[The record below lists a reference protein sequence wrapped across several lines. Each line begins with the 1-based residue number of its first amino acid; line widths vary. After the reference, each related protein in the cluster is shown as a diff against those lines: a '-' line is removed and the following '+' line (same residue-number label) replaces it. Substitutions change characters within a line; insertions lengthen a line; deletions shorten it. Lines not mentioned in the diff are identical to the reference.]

1 MRHLL
6 AAFLCLHADAILWST
21 LGVVADGRTDNTL
34 ALNNLPPG
42 VPIEG
47 DCPQGG
53 AILAQ
58 GVWYLRSH
66 LFLRMQAGCQV
77 LSNATGFGS
86 YAISQLD
93 ASQPLSNVTL
103 IGLTIAKTTL
113 LAGDRILLAYI
124 DNLQLLNWTF
134 HHHGGAMFLRGS
146 CQEVAGGRSYDAAPE
161 VGSPGIRHIGN
172 LPKAACLRPQP
183 ANVWVHHNSIASG
196 DGAYQA
202 CQPLANALWTGVGSD
217 DMLFEANTGTSTASA
232 FILVGLHNTPPQY
245 SSFTCSN
252 LTFQDMQGSGLRLI
266 YVQAASAPNL
276 VERVVLRNLQLRIT
290 PHLNYTPASI
300 QVTAVWGGSVRGVL
314 MDGIH
319 ALGTLQIAL
328 NETGL
333 LEGVV
338 FTNGVLAAPAGG
350 GGGGLPT
357 VSIEG
362 GTSAVLSNSLIG
374 TPLQGGN
381 SISIALQY
389 AAQGTQVLNCTLA
402 GVNQVGIAL
411 GSVNGSQ
418 VLGNTFSPQ
427 QGAQRTTG
435 ITLDAAGSSALT
447 SNAAVHLN
455 DVRAMDT
462 GIVCGHG
469 SGNSVSNNPGAANC

>member
-1 MRHLL
+1 MRPPLFLIPLL
-6 AAFLCLHADAILWST
+6 LFCLHADAILWST
-21 LGVVADGRTDNTL
+21 LGVVADGCTDNTP
-34 ALNNLPPG
+34 ALNALPPG

-47 DCPQGG
+47 DCPQG
-53 AILAQ
+53 ADILAQ
-58 GVWYLRSH
+58 GVWYLRSQ
-66 LFLRMQAGCQV
+66 LYLRVQAGCRV
-77 LSNATGFGS
+77 LSNATGVGS

-93 ASQPLSNVTL
+93 PSQPLSNVTL
-103 IGLTIAKTTL
+103 IGLTVAKTSQ

-124 DNLQLLNWTF
+124 DNFQLLNWTF

-146 CQEVAGGRSYDAAPE
+146 CQEVAGGSSFDAAPE

-202 CQPLANALWTGVGSD
+202 CQPLANALWAGVGSD
-217 DMLFEANTGTSTASA
+217 DLLFEANTGASTASA
-232 FILVGLHNTPPQY
+232 FILVGLHNVPPQH

-252 LTFQDMQGSGLRLI
+252 MTFQDMQGSGLRLI

-276 VERVVLRNLQLRIT
+276 VTRLLLRNLQLRAT
-290 PHLNYTPASI
+290 PHLSYTPASI
-300 QVTAVWGGSVRGVL
+300 QVTAVWGGAVRGVL

-319 ALGTLQIAL
+319 ALGTLQVAL

-338 FTNGVLAAPAGG
+338 FTNGVLAAPAVGG
-350 GGGGLPT
+350 SGPT

-362 GTSAVLSNSLIG
+362 GAFAVLSNSFIG
-374 TPLQGGN
+374 APLAGDG
-381 SISIALQY
+381 ISLALQS

-402 GVNQVGIAL
+402 GVGVNRVGIAL
-411 GSVNGSQ
+411 GSANGSV

-427 QGAQRTTG
+427 QGAPRTTG
-435 ITLDAAGSSALT
+435 IALGAAT
-447 SNAAVHLN
+447 SYAAVHLN
-455 DVRAMDT
+455 DVRAMAT
-462 GIVCGHG
+462 GIVCGRG
-469 SGNSVSNNPGAANC
+469 SGNSVSNNPGAADC